1 MRKSGEQQKL
11 NFYHAWHLLLISHD
25 YILLAN
31 EGFFNYDQG
40 QQFKCDFFSD
50 IVVLN
55 TRRERRIHHALIP
68 GTSFSQAE
76 NR

>member
-1 MRKSGEQQKL
+1 MRKSREQQKL
-11 NFYHAWHLLLISHD
+11 NFHHARHLLLISHD
-25 YILLAN
+25 HIPLAN
-31 EGFFNYDQG
+31 EVFYHDQG
-40 QQFKCDFFSD
+40 QKFKCDFFSD

-55 TRRERRIHHALIP
+55 TRKERRIHHALIP